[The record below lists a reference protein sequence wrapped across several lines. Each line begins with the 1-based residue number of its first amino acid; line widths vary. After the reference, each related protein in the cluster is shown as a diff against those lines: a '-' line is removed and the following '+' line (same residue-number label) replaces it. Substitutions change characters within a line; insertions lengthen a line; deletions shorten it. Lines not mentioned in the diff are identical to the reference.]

1 MTTLLERSQGRHKA
15 MKLIKK
21 KKKFSFVLFSNENIQ
36 EQVKRDKKT
45 SVFELKRF
53 CKVHWEF
60 TQ

>member
-1 MTTLLERSQGRHKA
+1 